1 MAMAW
6 KKDATG
12 TALAALGLCF
22 FYAWTYLSFN
32 ASSGTFWNLT
42 STGNLFYVHQVSGLT
57 STLAFVAAIAL
68 RLKRRI
74 MLSPRATLAC
84 GAALVAGSL
93 CCSPE
98 GAPTALRLVG
108 SFVNGLASPVLMLG
122 LAQAYRVP
130 NMRDVI
136 ISASLAVL
144 GANAVNFASLLAPAW
159 LAHIL
164 PAATAALAGAFT
176 TLALRSAAMRDSAS
190 TNENGSAGA
199 GAGTKAGTGAATGV
213 STRASAGTSARAD
226 LNASAGARM
235 ASTSSAS
242 LSASAGTGLRLSDA
256 PLRFAAGLLAVSFA
270 FGVGRVCVGRLD
282 VAASTGGWP
291 ALWCVLGVCAAFLA
305 WGALSQRNM
314 LGLGA
319 VYKAILPV
327 LACAVTFIPLF
338 GTEQPGTAIALFKA
352 CNAAESVAMWIILVN
367 ISRTTRASTILTAAT
382 VFAAHHLGV
391 FLGQQL
397 AWPLAGHATQIAIAA
412 VFAIVVAA
420 SYMFEGNGS
429 PLVFDAPSP
438 DELDGD
444 TDALARRVHAIAQGH
459 GLTPREEELFSYWA
473 TGHSSRYVQDKMGIS
488 AETVKTHVRHI
499 YEKCGVHSREEVIAL
514 LEQA

>member
-1 MAMAW
+1 
-6 KKDATG
+6 
-12 TALAALGLCF
+12 
-22 FYAWTYLSFN
+22 
-32 ASSGTFWNLT
+32 
-42 STGNLFYVHQVSGLT
+42 
-57 STLAFVAAIAL
+57 
-68 RLKRRI
+68 
-74 MLSPRATLAC
+74 
-84 GAALVAGSL
+84 
-93 CCSPE
+93 
-98 GAPTALRLVG
+98 
-108 SFVNGLASPVLMLG
+108 
-122 LAQAYRVP
+122 
-130 NMRDVI
+130 
-136 ISASLAVL
+136 
-144 GANAVNFASLLAPAW
+144 
-159 LAHIL
+159 
-164 PAATAALAGAFT
+164 
-176 TLALRSAAMRDSAS
+176 
-190 TNENGSAGA
+190 
-199 GAGTKAGTGAATGV
+199 
-213 STRASAGTSARAD
+213 
-226 LNASAGARM
+226 M